1 MSFSSPLKQR
11 GIALIMA
18 MLVVAI
24 ATVTA
29 VSLVHEQSFSV
40 RKTSN
45 LQHYDTGLLYA
56 VGLED
61 YARLF
66 LKKDAKDSKIDH
78 LGEDWAIGIPALPIE
93 EGFLSG
99 SIQDAQGLLNINNL
113 LTNAASRQQLIRLCK
128 NQDVDSDFVPAL
140 IDWIDQNTQAE
151 IPDGAEDDYYTA
163 LEIPYRTANRLMAD
177 ISELKLIKGVNDEMY
192 MKLKPFLT
200 ALPEETALN
209 LNTIPG
215 EIFDTLGLGQTS
227 QQFIDERDK
236 DAFKNLNDFETR
248 MNIPLDENQKAYL
261 SVSTSYF
268 LASGV
273 VTIGEKSITLN
284 SLINRDPKNGQSK
297 VITRSLGS
305 IL

>member
-1 MSFSSPLKQR
+1 MCLISPRKQR

-45 LQHYDTGLLYA
+45 LQHYDTGLLYG

-78 LGEDWAIGIPALPIE
+78 LGEDWAIGIPALPIDG
-93 EGFLSG
+93 GFLSG

-113 LTNAASRQQLIRLCK
+113 LTNVASRQQLTLLCK
-128 NQDVDSDFVPAL
+128 NQDVNPDFVPAL
-140 IDWIDQNTQAE
+140 IDWIDQNTEAE
-151 IPDGAEDDYYTA
+151 VPDGAEDDYYTA
-163 LEIPYRTANRLMAD
+163 LDVPYRTANRPMAD
-177 ISELKLIKGVNDEMY
+177 ISELKLIKGVDKEMY
-192 MKLKPFLT
+192 IKLKPFLT
-200 ALPEETALN
+200 ALPEKTALN

-215 EIFDTLGLGQTS
+215 DIFDTLGLGKTS
-227 QQFIDERDK
+227 QEFIEERDK
-236 DAFKNLNDFETR
+236 DPFSSLEDFATRLN
-248 MNIPLDENQKAYL
+248 IVLDEKQKEYL

-273 VTIGEKSITLN
+273 VTLGEKSITLN
-284 SLINRDPKNGQSK
+284 SLIYRDKNGLSK
-297 VITRSLGS
+297 VLTRSLGS
-305 IL
+305 FL

>member
-1 MSFSSPLKQR
+1 MSLISPRKQR

-45 LQHYDTGLLYA
+45 LQHYDTGLLYGVA
-56 VGLED
+56 LED

-78 LGEDWAIGIPALPIE
+78 LGEDWAMGIPALPIDG
-93 EGFLSG
+93 GFLSG
-99 SIQDAQGLLNINNL
+99 SIQDGQGLLNINNL
-113 LTNAASRQQLIRLCK
+113 LTNVASRKQLILLCK
-128 NQDVDSDFVPAL
+128 NQDIDLDIAQAL
-140 IDWIDQNTQAE
+140 VDWIDGNTE
-151 IPDGAEDDYYTA
+151 VEVPDGAEDDYYTG

-177 ISELKLIKGVNDEMY
+177 ISELKLIKGVDKEMY
-192 MKLKPFLT
+192 IKLKPFLT
-200 ALPEETALN
+200 ALPENTALN

-215 EIFDTLGLGQTS
+215 EIFDTLELRKPS
-227 QQFIDERDK
+227 QEFIDERDK
-236 DAFKNLNDFETR
+236 DAFSSLDDFSTR
-248 MNIPLDENQKAYL
+248 MNIVLDENQKQYL

-268 LASGV
+268 LATGI
-273 VTIGEKSITLN
+273 VTLGEKSITLN
-284 SLINRDPKNGQSK
+284 SLISRDKNGLTK
-297 VITRSLGS
+297 VLTRSLGS
-305 IL
+305 FL

>member
-1 MSFSSPLKQR
+1 MCLISPRKQR

-24 ATVTA
+24 AAVTA

-45 LQHYDTGLLYA
+45 LQHYDTGLLYG

-78 LGEDWAIGIPALPIE
+78 LGEDWAIGIPALPIDG
-93 EGFLSG
+93 GFLSG

-113 LTNAASRQQLIRLCK
+113 LTNVASRQQLTLLCK
-128 NQDVDSDFVPAL
+128 NQDVNPDFVPAL
-140 IDWIDQNTQAE
+140 IDWIDQNTEAE
-151 IPDGAEDDYYTA
+151 VPDGAEDDYYTA
-163 LEIPYRTANRLMAD
+163 LDVPYRTANRPMAD
-177 ISELKLIKGVNDEMY
+177 ISELKLIKGVDKEMY
-192 MKLKPFLT
+192 IKLKPFLT
-200 ALPEETALN
+200 ALPEKTALN

-215 EIFDTLGLGQTS
+215 DIFDTLGLGKTS
-227 QQFIDERDK
+227 QEFIEERDK
-236 DAFKNLNDFETR
+236 DAFSSLEDFATRLN
-248 MNIPLDENQKAYL
+248 IVLDEKQKEYL

-273 VTIGEKSITLN
+273 VTLGEKSITLN
-284 SLINRDPKNGQSK
+284 SLIYRDKNGLSK
-297 VITRSLGS
+297 VLTRSLGS
-305 IL
+305 FL

>member
-1 MSFSSPLKQR
+1 MYLTSRKGQR
-11 GIALIMA
+11 GIALVMA

-45 LQHYDTGLLYA
+45 LQHYDTGLLYG

-66 LKKDAKDSKIDH
+66 LDKDAKNSKIDH

-93 EGFLSG
+93 GGYLSG
-99 SIQDAQGLLNINNL
+99 AILDGQGLININNL
-113 LTNAASRQQLIRLCK
+113 LTNEAARAQLILLCK
-128 NQDVDSDFVPAL
+128 NQEVNADIVPAI
-140 IDWIDQNTQAE
+140 IDWIDENTEAE
-151 IPDGAEDDYYTA
+151 VPDGAEDDYYTG

-177 ISELKLIKGVNDEMY
+177 ISELKLIKGVDNELY

-200 ALPEETALN
+200 VLPENTTLN

-215 EIFDTLGLGQTS
+215 EIFDTLELGKTS
-227 QQFIDERDK
+227 QEFIDEREK
-236 DAFKNLNDFETR
+236 DAFTTLDDFATR
-248 MNIPLDENQKAYL
+248 LEIVLDEKQKEYL

-268 LASGV
+268 LATGI
-273 VTIGEKSITLN
+273 VTLGEKSITLN
-284 SLINRDPKNGQSK
+284 SLIKRDDNGRSQVLS
-297 VITRSLGS
+297 RSLGS
-305 IL
+305 FL

>member
-1 MSFSSPLKQR
+1 MFLTSPSRQQ

-45 LQHYDTGLLYA
+45 LQHYDTGLLYG

-66 LKKDAKDSKIDH
+66 LNKDAKDSKIDH
-78 LGEDWAIGIPALPIE
+78 LGEDWAQGIPALPIE
-93 EGFLSG
+93 GGFLSG
-99 SIQDAQGLLNINNL
+99 SIRDAQGLLNINNL
-113 LTNAASRQQLIRLCK
+113 LSYEATRKQLALLCK
-128 NQDVDSDFVPAL
+128 NLEVNPDFIPAL
-140 IDWIDQNTQAE
+140 IDWIDENTEAE
-151 IPDGAEDDYYTA
+151 VPDGAEDDYYTA

-192 MKLKPFLT
+192 IKLKPFLT
-200 ALPEETALN
+200 ALPESTALN
-209 LNTIPG
+209 LNTIP
-215 EIFDTLGLGQTS
+215 EQIFNTLELGKTS
-227 QQFIDERDK
+227 EEFITERDK
-236 DAFKNLNDFETR
+236 DAFTSLDDFATR
-248 MNIPLDENQKAYL
+248 MDIVLDEQQKAYL

-268 LASGV
+268 LATGI
-273 VTIGEKSITLN
+273 VTLGEKSVTLN
-284 SLINRDPKNGQSK
+284 SLINRDDNGQSK
-297 VITRSLGS
+297 VLTRSLGS
-305 IL
+305 FL